1 MARKYEISGAFRA
14 AIKREPSGRQ
24 TVTTQD
30 FVTQL
35 SMINWQWSLR
45 EANQWIENYVTT
57 FKDISP
63 SEGENRLF
71 MLYNPNGGL

>member
-1 MARKYEISGAFRA
+1 MASRYEITGAFTA
-14 AIKREPSGRQ
+14 AIKKDPNGLQ
-24 TVTTQD
+24 TVSTQD

-35 SMINWQWSLR
+35 ARVNWNRSLH
-45 EANQWIENYVTT
+45 EANKWIEHYVTT

-63 SEGENRLF
+63 NEGENRLF

>member
-1 MARKYEISGAFRA
+1 MARKYEIPGAFRA

-63 SEGENRLF
+63 GEGENRLF

>member
-1 MARKYEISGAFRA
+1 MGRRYEIPGALRA
-14 AIKREPSGRQ
+14 AIKREPNGRQ
-24 TVTTQD
+24 TVSTQD

-35 SMINWQWSLR
+35 AKVNWNWSLH
-45 EANQWIENYVTT
+45 EANQWIEHYVTT

-63 SEGENRLF
+63 NEGENRLF

>member
-1 MARKYEISGAFRA
+1 MARRYEIPGAFRA

-24 TVTTQD
+24 TVSTQD
-30 FVTQL
+30 FVIQL
-35 SMINWQWSLR
+35 SLINWNWSLR

-57 FKDISP
+57 FKDISS

>member
-1 MARKYEISGAFRA
+1 MGRRYEIPGAFRA
-14 AIKREPSGRQ
+14 AIKREPSGRR

-35 SMINWQWSLR
+35 SIINWQWSLR
-45 EANQWIENYVTT
+45 EANQWIENYVTA

-63 SEGENRLF
+63 NEGENRLF
-71 MLYNPNGGL
+71 MLYNPNGGI